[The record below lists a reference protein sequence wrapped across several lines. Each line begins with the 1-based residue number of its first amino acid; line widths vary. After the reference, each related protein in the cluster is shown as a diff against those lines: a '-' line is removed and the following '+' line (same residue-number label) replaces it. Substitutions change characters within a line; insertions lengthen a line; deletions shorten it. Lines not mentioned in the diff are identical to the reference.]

1 MSTQVKS
8 AGASDADVQLA
19 ARDDEIFQ
27 RVADEVVG
35 DTEIQAGLG
44 GREKDLEKILAGS
57 RKGLTGMVTAEQKR
71 WMSAEGRAA
80 QPRVTVD
87 DDGTEE
93 KGWVYRVLFVPV
105 MVVLGLSALSAIVC
119 LFVGYAVAS
128 KSTDPVF
135 GAWRDAGLVSLAVAA
150 GAFVIAIV
158 LGQVNLSVV
167 AKKQAP
173 VYRAAADQAE
183 KQYADVLK
191 NFLLGQA
198 RDWTNSHPPKSSQP
212 FLLVFKSAAGLAEV
226 YSPDY
231 LVSNQASKELAN
243 LITQLSGGGT
253 IGLAGPRGA
262 GKTKLIREHCP
273 MGEKDEEFYVDRST
287 GFIALMVPAPVEYQ
301 PADFIA
307 YLLGKLAEA
316 YLEYHG
322 KDIAG
327 RNIPLWRRLILRAPL
342 LRSKRSREGR
352 DDGPAVA
359 AAPKNYQLIA
369 DAENYREKVRVQR
382 SSTRTVGAGLATP
395 GNIASASGQSATT
408 LTGLAWSYPDLIGA
422 FRTFLRKVAFE
433 LHDLGPVPEA
443 GDAGDAGK
451 MRRGVIIGID
461 ELDKVSDGEQAQ
473 RFVNELKAVLGVPYC
488 HFLISISDD
497 AQAAFEMRGLPVRDA
512 FDSAFDEIIQVRY
525 LRLSDSQKLLS
536 MRVTGMSEPFLRL
549 CHCLAGGLPRDL
561 IRVARRLI
569 MGADE
574 LDKAQQET
582 RQRAARQAG
591 QDPAAEDPAVQDP
604 AVQDP
609 AVQDPAVQDPAVEE
623 PAPEPVRL
631 DTVCQQ
637 MVLQELRRKL
647 NAAEVSSWRQAGR
660 LGSGLLHQVQQLVAF
675 VPDGDKLPPLC
686 DMTTGSGLQTGLAA
700 VMAGLTSPP
709 PADPAPGQAPGP
721 QQQVPKLRPAAGP
734 RTGPGDG
741 QKVPSVPEL
750 AVYLLYLLTLLE
762 VFVWSPESADG
773 IMVDKHGKPASEE
786 WFDQLSGARQML
798 GADPRWAWLTIESCR
813 QQWGLQ
819 PAYPYPDHAAN
830 HG

>member
-1 MSTQVKS
+1 MSTQVTLAGDS
-8 AGASDADVQLA
+8 AAAAAARIA

-27 RVADEVVG
+27 QAAEEVIG
-35 DTEIQAGLG
+35 ATEIQAGLG
-44 GREKDLEKILAGS
+44 GRDQELRKVLAG
-57 RKGLTGMVTAEQKR
+57 RRERLTDMVTAEHKR
-71 WMSAEGRAA
+71 WVDAEGRAA
-80 QPRVTVD
+80 QPRETVD
-87 DDGTEE
+87 EDGTEE
-93 KGWVYRVLFVPV
+93 KGWVYRALFVPALAI
-105 MVVLGLSALSAIVC
+105 LGLSALSAIVC
-119 LFVGYAVAS
+119 LLVGYGVAS
-128 KSTDPVF
+128 KSTDPVY
-135 GAWRDAGLVSLAVAA
+135 ASWRDAGLISLAVAA
-150 GAFVIAIV
+150 GTFLIAIV
-158 LGQVNLSVV
+158 LAQVNLSVV
-167 AKKQAP
+167 ARKQAP
-173 VYRAAADQAE
+173 VYREAATRAE
-183 KQYADVLK
+183 NQYADVLR

-198 RDWTNSHPPKSSQP
+198 RDWINRHPPKSSQP

-273 MGEKDEEFYVDRST
+273 MGEKDEEVYVDRST

-301 PADFIA
+301 PADFIT
-307 YLLGKLAEA
+307 YLLGRLAEA
-316 YLEYHG
+316 YLKYHG
-322 KDIAG
+322 KDIAA

-352 DDGPAVA
+352 DDGSAAA
-359 AAPKNYQLIA
+359 AAPKNYELIA

-395 GNIASASGQSATT
+395 GNIASATGQSATT
-408 LTGLAWSYPDLIGA
+408 LTDLAWSYPDLIGA
-422 FRTFLRKVAFE
+422 FRSFLRRVAFE
-433 LHDLGPVPEA
+433 LHDLSPAPQA
-443 GDAGDAGK
+443 GDADDAAK

-461 ELDKVSDGEQAQ
+461 ELDKVSDGDQAQ

-525 LRLSDSQKLLS
+525 LRLSDSQTLLR

-582 RQRAARQAG
+582 RQRAAQQAG
-591 QDPAAEDPAVQDP
+591 QDPAVEDPAVE
-604 AVQDP
+604 
-609 AVQDPAVQDPAVEE
+609 DPAVEE

-675 VPDGDKLPPLC
+675 VPDGDKLPALC
-686 DMTTGSGLQTGLAA
+686 DETTGSGLQAGLATI
-700 VMAGLTSPP
+700 MAGLTSPP
-709 PADPAPGQAPGP
+709 PPVPAAGP
-721 QQQVPKLRPAAGP
+721 QQQAPGLGPAAGP
-734 RTGPGDG
+734 ATGPADG
-741 QKVPSVPEL
+741 PKAASVPEL

-773 IMVDKHGKPASEE
+773 IMVDKHSKPASEE

-813 QQWGLQ
+813 EQWGLQ
-819 PAYPYPDHAAN
+819 PAYPYPDHVAD
-830 HG
+830 GG

>member
-1 MSTQVKS
+1 
-8 AGASDADVQLA
+8 
-19 ARDDEIFQ
+19 
-27 RVADEVVG
+27 
-35 DTEIQAGLG
+35 
-44 GREKDLEKILAGS
+44 
-57 RKGLTGMVTAEQKR
+57 
-71 WMSAEGRAA
+71 
-80 QPRVTVD
+80 
-87 DDGTEE
+87 
-93 KGWVYRVLFVPV
+93 
-105 MVVLGLSALSAIVC
+105 
-119 LFVGYAVAS
+119 
-128 KSTDPVF
+128 
-135 GAWRDAGLVSLAVAA
+135 
-150 GAFVIAIV
+150 
-158 LGQVNLSVV
+158 
-167 AKKQAP
+167 
-173 VYRAAADQAE
+173 
-183 KQYADVLK
+183 
-191 NFLLGQA
+191 
-198 RDWTNSHPPKSSQP
+198 
-212 FLLVFKSAAGLAEV
+212 V

-273 MGEKDEEFYVDRST
+273 MGEKDEEVYVDRST

-301 PADFIA
+301 PADFIT
-307 YLLGKLAEA
+307 YLLGRLAEA
-316 YLEYHG
+316 YLKYHG
-322 KDIAG
+322 KDIAA

-352 DDGPAVA
+352 DDGSAAA
-359 AAPKNYQLIA
+359 AAPKNYELIA

-395 GNIASASGQSATT
+395 GNIASATGQSATT
-408 LTGLAWSYPDLIGA
+408 LTDLAWSYPDLIGA
-422 FRTFLRKVAFE
+422 FRSFLRRVAFE
-433 LHDLGPVPEA
+433 LHDLSPAPQA
-443 GDAGDAGK
+443 GDADDAAK

-461 ELDKVSDGEQAQ
+461 ELDKVSDGDQAQ

-525 LRLSDSQKLLS
+525 LRLSDSQTLLR

-582 RQRAARQAG
+582 RQRAAQQAG
-591 QDPAAEDPAVQDP
+591 QDPAVEDPAVE
-604 AVQDP
+604 
-609 AVQDPAVQDPAVEE
+609 DPAVEE

-675 VPDGDKLPPLC
+675 VPDGDKLPALC
-686 DMTTGSGLQTGLAA
+686 DETTGSGLQAGLATI
-700 VMAGLTSPP
+700 MAGLTSPP
-709 PADPAPGQAPGP
+709 PPVPAAGP
-721 QQQVPKLRPAAGP
+721 QQQAPGLGPAAGP
-734 RTGPGDG
+734 ATGPADG
-741 QKVPSVPEL
+741 PKAASVPEL

-773 IMVDKHGKPASEE
+773 IMVDKHSKPASEE

-813 QQWGLQ
+813 EQWGLQ
-819 PAYPYPDHAAN
+819 PAYPYPDHVAD
-830 HG
+830 GG

>member
-1 MSTQVKS
+1 MSTQVKP
-8 AGASDADVQLA
+8 AGDSDADSQLA
-19 ARDDEIFQ
+19 ACDDEIFR
-27 RVADEVVG
+27 RVAKEVVCA
-35 DTEIQAGLG
+35 TEIQAGLG
-44 GREKDLEKILAGS
+44 GRDEELGTILAAS
-57 RKGLTGMVTAEQKR
+57 RERLTDMVTAEQKR
-71 WMSAEGRAA
+71 WMGAEGRAA

-87 DDGTEE
+87 EDGTEE

-183 KQYADVLK
+183 KQYADVLR
-191 NFLLGQA
+191 NFLFGQA
-198 RDWTNSHPPKSSQP
+198 RDWINSHPPKSSQP

-273 MGEKDEEFYVDRST
+273 MGEKDEEFYVDRGT

-322 KDIAG
+322 KDTAG

-422 FRTFLRKVAFE
+422 FRSFLRQVALE
-433 LHDLGPVPEA
+433 LHNLSPAPQA
-443 GDAGDAGK
+443 GGADDAGK

-525 LRLSDSQKLLS
+525 LRLSDSQTLLR

-569 MGADE
+569 MAADQ

-582 RQRAARQAG
+582 TQRAARLAG
-591 QDPAAEDPAVQDP
+591 QE
-604 AVQDP
+604 
-609 AVQDPAVQDPAVEE
+609 PAVEE
-623 PAPEPVRL
+623 AAPEPVRL
-631 DTVCQQ
+631 DTVCQL
-637 MVLQELRRKL
+637 MVLHELRRKL

-675 VPDGDKLPPLC
+675 VPDGDKLPALC
-686 DMTTGSGLQTGLAA
+686 DETTGSGLQAGLATI
-700 VMAGLTSPP
+700 MAGLTSPP
-709 PADPAPGQAPGP
+709 PPVPAAGP
-721 QQQVPKLRPAAGP
+721 QQQAPGLGPAARPA
-734 RTGPGDG
+734 TGPADG
-741 QKVPSVPEL
+741 PKAASVPEL

-786 WFDQLSGARQML
+786 WFDQLSGARQIL
-798 GADPRWAWLTIESCR
+798 GADPRWAWLTVESCR

-819 PAYPYPDHAAN
+819 PAYPYPDHVAD